1 MAKARFSKTI
11 AIIILC
17 FLLFLTIIPLLLL
30 LFLSTKDSLDI
41 LINFWEIPKSIKW
54 GNFTGAFDAVMDSI
68 GNSLYVCAITL
79 LGSLALG
86 SLSGYVFARH
96 HFPFKNTLFMMLL
109 AVMMIPGILT
119 IVPLYSLITN
129 MGLTHSFW
137 GLILPYISFTQLLG
151 LFICRTFFE
160 TLPEELF
167 EAARMDGG
175 SEFYLYSRIALPLSL
190 PVLITVG
197 IITFLAVYND
207 YLWPLIVLS
216 ESQRTFTIAAVNLTT
231 SGRQDV
237 GLSFGAYILG
247 SIPSVIVLMLG
258 MKYYVQGM
266 MSGSVKG

>member
-1 MAKARFSKTI
+1 MTTARLTKPI
-11 AIIILC
+11 AITILT
-17 FLLFLTIIPLLLL
+17 FLLVLTIVPLILL
-30 LFLSTKDSLDI
+30 LFLSTRDSLDI
-41 LINFWEIPKSIKW
+41 LTDFWAFPKSIKW
-54 GNFTGAFDAVMDSI
+54 ENFTGGFDAVKNSI
-68 GNSLYVCAITL
+68 GNSLYVCVLTL
-79 LGSLALG
+79 LGSLTFG

-96 HFPFKNTLFMMLL
+96 KFPFKNTLYMLLL

-119 IVPLYSLITN
+119 IVPLYSLITKLN
-129 MGLTHSFW
+129 LTHTFW
-137 GLILPYISFTQLLG
+137 GLILPYISGTQLLG
-151 LFICRTFFE
+151 LLICRAFFE

-207 YLWPLIVLS
+207 YLWPLIVLD

-231 SGRQDV
+231 SGRQDI

-247 SIPSVIVLMLG
+247 SIPSVIILMLG